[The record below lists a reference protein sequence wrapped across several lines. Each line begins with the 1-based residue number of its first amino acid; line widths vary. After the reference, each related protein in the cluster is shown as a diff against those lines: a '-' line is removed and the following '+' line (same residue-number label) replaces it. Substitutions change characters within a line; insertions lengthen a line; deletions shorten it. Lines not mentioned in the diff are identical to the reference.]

1 MMLLIKVFK
10 NQYKINFLISCLCLL
25 IFQNAEAQIP
35 PSWQNYLDAQ
45 TTGAQPIL
53 PNFSFSGYRF
63 SEESLPDVSP
73 WTVFDVTNYG
83 AVAGDGNYDD
93 AAIQAAINAAQA
105 SNGPAVVY
113 FPAGRFRVSSDN
125 DITKKIQVSRSHIVL
140 KGSGSGTSGTEI
152 FMDKKRVKNGHW
164 QFLFAPLTTST
175 STLATI
181 TNPAL
186 RNDYTITVSTT
197 ANLSIGQNVYI
208 SHKSQEFAS
217 AHYDNLVV
225 PFNDWF
231 RLKNNY
237 TENGVAKSGGMS
249 VHENHLITAINGN
262 VVTFKNPIQIDLP
275 AISGKSYTL
284 RNLTTIE
291 EVGVEDI
298 RFTGNWP
305 SVGETFDHHKNDTH
319 DYAWNAVRLA
329 NVSNAWVKNCEFKDW
344 NQAMDIQQSIA
355 VTVQDVLITGKM
367 GHASF
372 ITRRSYG
379 LLFRDCEDQAGML
392 HGPGVG
398 YSGVSTVYLRC
409 KMKNNQSIDSHSG
422 SPYVSL
428 LDDVSGGGLLKGNGG
443 PWQSYPHHG
452 RHFVF
457 WNFKHSTSSS
467 SYNYDFW
474 KTAASPRPQNN
485 FAEPYFVGFQSG
497 SRTVN
502 FTGEGLDE
510 LRGQQVEPSS
520 LFEAQLNLR
529 FAPTAPNNLV
539 GLHNASQ
546 IDLAWDDNSSDE
558 DGFIIERSNS
568 SGTSWTPI
576 ATLGPNVTVYS
587 DTNTNIT
594 SSIFSYLY
602 RVKSEKGT
610 AFSEPTNEVLMES
623 GELPTA
629 PSSLVGLQ
637 NVSQIDL
644 TWDDNSSNEDGFIVE
659 RSNSSGTSWTPI
671 ATLGANVTVYS
682 DTNIASSAFSYL
694 YRVKAEKGTAFS
706 EPTNEVL
713 VESVEEPPSSSIC
726 IEPEDGSLGSPLT
739 VITDGN
745 ASGGE
750 GIYVPSGNIS
760 AGTPPVDG
768 HVSMNFDT
776 DSGSF
781 SIWGRTIMTSTGSNS
796 MWVRIDDQSWFIWNN
811 NDISAS
817 WTWDKITTVS
827 LTPGSH
833 TITFAYREPEVK
845 LDQLFITGDG
855 GYTPTDIVSCQTLT
869 TWKEE
874 IPTNEKF
881 LLYPNPVKN
890 NINIKLT
897 GWDTDNVN
905 IKVINLQGQTVL
917 TLIDKKQIVGSK
929 LLSFDISQLAKGVY
943 FIQLTASSIQ
953 RVKRIIV
960 F

>member
-422 SPYVSL
+422 TPYVSL

-623 GELPTA
+623 GE
-629 PSSLVGLQ
+629 
-637 NVSQIDL
+637 
-644 TWDDNSSNEDGFIVE
+644 
-659 RSNSSGTSWTPI
+659 
-671 ATLGANVTVYS
+671 
-682 DTNIASSAFSYL
+682 
-694 YRVKAEKGTAFS
+694 
-706 EPTNEVL
+706 
-713 VESVEEPPSSSIC
+713 EPPSSSIC
-726 IEPEDGSLGSPLT
+726 IEPEDGSLVSPLT

-750 GIYVPSGNIS
+750 GVYVPSGNSS

>member
-1 MMLLIKVFK
+1 
-10 NQYKINFLISCLCLL
+10 
-25 IFQNAEAQIP
+25 
-35 PSWQNYLDAQ
+35 
-45 TTGAQPIL
+45 
-53 PNFSFSGYRF
+53 
-63 SEESLPDVSP
+63 
-73 WTVFDVTNYG
+73 
-83 AVAGDGNYDD
+83 
-93 AAIQAAINAAQA
+93 
-105 SNGPAVVY
+105 
-113 FPAGRFRVSSDN
+113 
-125 DITKKIQVSRSHIVL
+125 
-140 KGSGSGTSGTEI
+140 
-152 FMDKKRVKNGHW
+152 
-164 QFLFAPLTTST
+164 
-175 STLATI
+175 
-181 TNPAL
+181 L
-186 RNDYTITVSTT
+186 R
-197 ANLSIGQNVYI
+197 
-208 SHKSQEFAS
+208 H
-217 AHYDNLVV
+217 
-225 PFNDWF
+225 
-231 RLKNNY
+231 
-237 TENGVAKSGGMS
+237 
-249 VHENHLITAINGN
+249 
-262 VVTFKNPIQIDLP
+262 
-275 AISGKSYTL
+275 
-284 RNLTTIE
+284 
-291 EVGVEDI
+291 
-298 RFTGNWP
+298 
-305 SVGETFDHHKNDTH
+305 
-319 DYAWNAVRLA
+319 
-329 NVSNAWVKNCEFKDW
+329 
-344 NQAMDIQQSIA
+344 
-355 VTVQDVLITGKM
+355 
-367 GHASF
+367 
-372 ITRRSYG
+372 
-379 LLFRDCEDQAGML
+379 
-392 HGPGVG
+392 
-398 YSGVSTVYLRC
+398 
-409 KMKNNQSIDSHSG
+409 KMKNNQRIDAHSG

-428 LDDVSGGGLLKGNGG
+428 LDDVTGGGVLSGNGG
-443 PWQSYPHHG
+443 PGESYPHHA

-457 WNFKHSTSSS
+457 WNFKHNSGNS
-467 SYNYDFW
+467 SYNYNFW
-474 KTAASPRPQNN
+474 NTENRNSNT
-485 FAEPYFVGFQSG
+485 FAEPFFIGFQSG
-497 SRTVN
+497 NSTVN
-502 FTGEGLDE
+502 FTGKGLDE
-510 LRGQQVEPSS
+510 LRGQEAEPKS

-529 FAPTAPNNLV
+529 FAPTAP
-539 GLHNASQ
+539 
-546 IDLAWDDNSSDE
+546 
-558 DGFIIERSNS
+558 
-568 SGTSWTPI
+568 
-576 ATLGPNVTVYS
+576 
-587 DTNTNIT
+587 
-594 SSIFSYLY
+594 
-602 RVKSEKGT
+602 
-610 AFSEPTNEVLMES
+610 
-623 GELPTA
+623 
-629 PSSLVGLQ
+629 SSLVGLQ
-637 NVSQIDL
+637 NASQIDL
-644 TWDDNSSNEDGFIVE
+644 TWDDNSSNEGGFIVE
-659 RSNSSGTSWTPI
+659 RSNSSGTSWTSI